1 MCSFC
6 YNNSPGGISLL
17 EFMKSPSGKS
27 YSGDGLK
34 TYAEVF
40 GDFFGDY
47 EVANFDFWAF
57 RMIFFRGR

>member
-1 MCSFC
+1 M
-6 YNNSPGGISLL
+6 

-57 RMIFFRGR
+57 RIIFFRGR